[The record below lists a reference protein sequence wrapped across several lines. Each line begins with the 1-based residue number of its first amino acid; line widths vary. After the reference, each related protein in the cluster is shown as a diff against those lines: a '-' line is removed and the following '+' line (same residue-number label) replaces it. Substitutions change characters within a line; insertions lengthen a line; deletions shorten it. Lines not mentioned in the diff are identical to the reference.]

1 MKFIADR
8 DALLRPLQLIGGVIE
23 RRSTLP
29 VLANVLV
36 EATAGGVRLSGT
48 DLEVSLTVMISTV
61 AVEREGVV
69 TIPAR
74 KLTDI
79 CKSLPDGVSVTVEAE
94 DAKVLLRSGRSRY
107 TLATLP
113 FGDFPALEQDQATET
128 SIEVS
133 RTLLE
138 GLVDQVSFSMAQQDV
153 RYFLNGMYLEVSP
166 GQVRVVATDGH
177 RLAMASA
184 AAPIDCPAKVSA
196 ILPRKAVQELG
207 RLLAED
213 VETVTVALEKSQA
226 KVTCGPFRLGT
237 KLIDGRFPDY
247 EKVIPKGLV
256 STILAN
262 REGLRSACARAAILS
277 NEKYR
282 GVRVQITGDELVLKA
297 NNPEQEEAEEVIP
310 VSFNGEPLDIG
321 FNVTYLQDV
330 LGALGTEEVRISLTD
345 ANSSAVIEGVG
356 NDQALY
362 VVMPMRL

>member
-1 MKFIADR
+1 MKFTADR
-8 DALLRPLQLIGGVIE
+8 DALLRPLQLIGGVVE

-29 VLANVLV
+29 VLANLLV
-36 EATAGGVRLSGT
+36 EVTAGGVRLSGT
-48 DLEVSLTVMISTV
+48 DLEVSLTVLISAV

-79 CKSLPDGVSVTVEAE
+79 CKSLPDGASVTVESE
-94 DAKVLLRSGRSRY
+94 DSKVLLRSGRSRY

-113 FGDFPALEQDQATET
+113 FGDFPALEQEQAGGTT
-128 SIEVS
+128 IEVS
-133 RTLLE
+133 RLL
-138 GLVDQVSFSMAQQDV
+138 LQSLISQVSFSMAQQDV
-153 RYFLNGMYLEVSP
+153 RYFLNGMFLEVSP
-166 GQVRVVATDGH
+166 GQIRVVATDGH

-184 AAPIDCPAKVSA
+184 AAPIDCAAKVGA
-196 ILPRKAVQELG
+196 ILPRKTVQELG

-213 VETVTVALEKSQA
+213 VEHVLITLEKSQA
-226 KVTCGPFRLGT
+226 KVTCGAFKLGT

-247 EKVIPKGLV
+247 EKVIPRGLV
-256 STILAN
+256 SSVIAN

-282 GVRVQITGDELVLKA
+282 GVRVQISGEELVLKA

-330 LGALGTEEVRISLTD
+330 LGALNTEDVRINLTD
-345 ANSSAVIEGVG
+345 ASSSAVIEGVG